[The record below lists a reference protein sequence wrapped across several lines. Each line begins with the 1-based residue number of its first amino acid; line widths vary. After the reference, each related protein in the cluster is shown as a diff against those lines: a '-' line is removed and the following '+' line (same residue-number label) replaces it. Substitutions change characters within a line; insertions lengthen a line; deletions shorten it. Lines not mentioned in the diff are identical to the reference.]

1 MFNKINWF
9 RSSRSIISLKL
20 IEGCMLEQRL
30 EIMRQERTNKSE
42 LQNELAE
49 RRSLARERPALSETS
64 RGK

>member
-49 RRSLARERPALSETS
+49 RRARERPALSETS